1 MLQEILLK
9 NNFILLL
16 LSCVPEV
23 TKSPDTDEILI
34 YIVNNESL
42 FFVKYGLIWDEYLV
56 ESCKFDL

>member
-1 MLQEILLK
+1 MLPEILLK
-9 NNFILLL
+9 NIFILL